1 MKVYTQLDNLPT
13 FTNPVITVGSFD
25 GVHLGHRQIL
35 NYLKKSAAELKG
47 ESIVITFD
55 PHPQQVL
62 YPGNDFFLINTLEEK
77 KQLLAQEQIEHL
89 IILPFTRQFAS
100 QSFTEFLHLLI
111 DKINPKAIVMG
122 PNHNFGKNREGNSE
136 TMQEICLKN
145 GIEIII
151 IPEFILNTVKVH
163 SSKIRQYII
172 NQEFTKAEK
181 LLGYPLKKK

>member
-47 ESIVITFD
+47 ESIVITFN

-62 YPGNDFFLINTLEEK
+62 YPCNDFFLINTLEEK

-100 QSFTEFLHLLI
+100 QSFTDFLYLLI